1 MIIPV
6 ARPNSSAKMRTN
18 TYRADSRFSQNHLFV
33 RISFSS
39 LSIPYSCVRWVVY
52 RCVYLPVAFY
62 LVSLSLSLLVYQFLC
77 SLLRSQRATKYD
89 ASDVCP
95 PGFHDCIFFPD
106 ENLCPNSKLMGRV
119 GNGKLLAFTDIP
131 RYSAILSLLNIVT
144 FRVRVQRPILKAS
157 GLKSLAML
165 TPVCRNLF
173 LLHNHNVSSS
183 RDATGC
189 RSEEG
194 LK

>member
-89 ASDVCP
+89 AYAL
-95 PGFHDCIFFPD
+95 PD
-106 ENLCPNSKLMGRV
+106 FTTASFSLMKISAQTVSLWGASGMV
-119 GNGKLLAFTDIP
+119 SYLHSPDIP